1 MMHLVLA
8 VLASA
13 AAFADAP
20 RISYTKEF
28 PGSAPPYIGI
38 TIERSGEGVYKEAP
52 NDEYPLAFKL
62 RPAEADEIFQL
73 ADKLDRFKR
82 PLESNLKVA
91 NMGMKTFRFEQDDV
105 RNEVKFNYSLD
116 ETARLLADWFEK
128 ISESE
133 QHFIRL
139 ERTVKYD
146 KLGVNQALLLFQI
159 SYDRKRIVAPEQYLP
174 LLDRVAK
181 NDTYLNMA
189 RERAAAIAEDIRNPR
204 PAKGE

>member
-1 MMHLVLA
+1 MRLAILYVLMC
-8 VLASA
+8 A

-28 PGSAPPYIGI
+28 PGSSPPYIGI
-38 TIERSGEGVYKEAP
+38 TIERGGECVYKEAV
-52 NDEYPLAFKL
+52 NDDYPLSFKL

-73 ADKLDRFKR
+73 AEKLDYFKR

-91 NMGMKTFRFEQDDV
+91 NMGIKTFRFEHDGV

-116 ETARLLADWFEK
+116 EDARILADWFEK

-146 KLGVNQALLLFQI
+146 KLGVNQALLFFQI
-159 SYDRKRIVAPEQYLP
+159 SYDKKRIVAPEQFLP

-189 RERAAAIAEDIRNPR
+189 RDRAAALAEDIRNPR